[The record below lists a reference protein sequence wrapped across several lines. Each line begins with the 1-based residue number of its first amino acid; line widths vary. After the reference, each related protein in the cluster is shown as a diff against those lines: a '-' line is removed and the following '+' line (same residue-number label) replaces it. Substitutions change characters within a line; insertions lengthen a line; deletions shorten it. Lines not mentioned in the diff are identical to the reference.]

1 MIHRIASEMVSY
13 GRFTRSL
20 LPVQQGIA
28 FWEQQSHILLLQRG
42 ELALL
47 QFFVAESQ
55 PIDIRIDSGI
65 GSHFR
70 ERGLLTQKFLS
81 FAGNQFFGLPVLLF
95 LLFVLPGQFGQRFS
109 SRNQLPERGFASLD
123 LIEQMPS
130 PWSPSSGR
138 FCINSCFT
146 CSLSFFSRRL
156 FFTRHWS
163 SVVKSTSVSLARWI
177 SIAFLRIVSWLY
189 SCRAKSPTADTVACV
204 SSS

>member
-1 MIHRIASEMVSY
+1 MRKRLFILHFVTEMIHRIASEMVSY

-28 FWEQQSHILLLQRG
+28 FGEQQSHILLLQRG

-65 GSHFR
+65 GSHYR

-130 PWSPSSGR
+130 P
-138 FCINSCFT
+138 
-146 CSLSFFSRRL
+146 
-156 FFTRHWS
+156 
-163 SVVKSTSVSLARWI
+163 
-177 SIAFLRIVSWLY
+177 
-189 SCRAKSPTADTVACV
+189 
-204 SSS
+204 